1 MKIRE
6 AAVYLVD
13 EGMKQ
18 LMTVFVC
25 SESEAKRNKNFFS
38 VPIDFNEGTRE
49 LTIDDK
55 MGSVIKCKIPESYQ
69 IDNDKVNVI
78 TLLST
83 YILDEGTPIPGYECI
98 KHHKK
103 IQVIHCV
110 ALHHFDDNKVID
122 RYSDVEPSD
131 RIEDITVARCWTAL
145 CCDGSGFVNVIDG
158 VLSSGESI
166 TFEYIYNTDIGVLAT
181 QSVAP
186 GTKIKVRLDNLVNK
200 SSIITLNNQSKIHDG
215 ISKIGSRGFRLQ

>member
-13 EGMKQ
+13 EGMRQ
-18 LMTVFVC
+18 LMTMFVC

-38 VPIDFNEGTRE
+38 VPMDFNEGTRE

-55 MGSVIKCKIPESYQ
+55 MGSVIKCRIPESYQ

-83 YILDEGTPIPGYECI
+83 YVLDEGTPIPGYECI

-131 RIEDITVARCWTAL
+131 RIEDITVTRCWTAL

>member
-18 LMTVFVC
+18 LMTMFVC

-38 VPIDFNEGTRE
+38 VPMDFNEGTRE

-55 MGSVIKCKIPESYQ
+55 IGSVIKCKIPESYQ
-69 IDNDKVNVI
+69 IDNDKINVI

-98 KHHKK
+98 KQHKK

-110 ALHHFDDNKVID
+110 ALHHFDDNKVAD
-122 RYSDVEPSD
+122 RYSDVIPSD
-131 RIEDITVARCWTAL
+131 RIEDVIVERCWTAL

-181 QSVAP
+181 QGVAP
-186 GTKIKVRLDNLVNK
+186 GTKIKVRLDNLVDK
-200 SSIITLNNQSKIHDG
+200 SSIITLNNKSKIHDG